1 MKIKKNRILT
11 IDKFYKAEEIKEL
24 YYNKE
29 INLASYNE
37 AIDFIRNHLTT
48 EEIIKNHYQWFY
60 KGEHLCYLSQ
70 NRKLCSHQLIFYFKD
85 EHGNLKVMIS
95 SKYNSGIRV
104 DIYNDNIFEDYKF
117 MALT

>member
-1 MKIKKNRILT
+1 MKIKKKRTLI
-11 IDKFYKAEEIKEL
+11 IDKFYSAEEIKEL

-29 INLASYNE
+29 IDLASYDE

-60 KGEHLCYLSQ
+60 KGKHLCYLSQ
-70 NRKLCSHQLIFYFKD
+70 DRKLCSHQLIFYFKD
-85 EHGNLKVMIS
+85 ENGNLKVMIS
-95 SKYNSGIRV
+95 SKYRHKV
-104 DIYNDNIFEDYKF
+104 DIDMYDDNLFEDYKF

>member
-29 INLASYNE
+29 INLASYDE
-37 AIDFIRNHLTT
+37 ALDFIRNHLTT
-48 EEIIKNHYQWFY
+48 EEIFKNHYQWFY
-60 KGEHLCYLSQ
+60 KGKHLCYLNQ
-70 NRKLCSHQLIFYFKD
+70 DRKLCSHQLIFYFKN
-85 EHGNLKVMIS
+85 ENNNLEVMIS
-95 SKYNSGIRV
+95 SKYSNKIQI
-104 DIYNDNIFEDYKF
+104 DTYDNNIFKDYKF